1 MRKDNLRSRLLVAL
15 PVALATGMIV
25 VMATGCEKRPSSRP
39 PRVSPP
45 PRVSRCPKG
54 LCDNDPVSHVHM
66 NWTNESGSFWTV
78 TVEHHSGKRDSTRIP
93 PGEGRQIDGILAG
106 SREVIVERETGER
119 WVGMCEAHP
128 GFNHSMKIT
137 NDDIRML
144 MKGMWMKC
152 GWLHR

>member
-1 MRKDNLRSRLLVAL
+1 MNKDNLKVGIFFTVLAAMV
-15 PVALATGMIV
+15 ATGIILTV
-25 VMATGCEKRPSSRP
+25 VKGCGGPGKRTVRVTSS
-39 PRVSPP
+39 
-45 PRVSRCPKG
+45 SRCPRG
-54 LCDNDPVSHVHM
+54 RCDNDPVSHIHM
-66 NWTNESGSFWTV
+66 NWTNESSSFWTV
-78 TVEHHSGKRDSTRIP
+78 TVEHHSGNKDSVRIP

-119 WVGMCEAHP
+119 WIGMCEAHP

-137 NDDIRML
+137 NDGVKML